1 MHECIKKL
9 LRSKDE
15 ESLESL
21 SRLLTTVGKD
31 LEAETNEKMKIAK
44 SQEEVKNNVSLNY
57 LLIVIEV
64 SNSSCITVLSNSQI
78 DLSFTSI
85 IYDFVIYHIWICH
98 LP

>member
-57 LLIVIEV
+57 
-64 SNSSCITVLSNSQI
+64 
-78 DLSFTSI
+78 
-85 IYDFVIYHIWICH
+85 
-98 LP
+98 